1 MVLSRTRFL
10 MTSSTLEELRERR
23 VEKRPWILE
32 KSMETTFIISSIA
45 SWLVTTIQTRPPHLS
60 QNCSTRVWRLS
71 MRLTSPLRYW
81 PISSTMNSRRNF
93 FPHSCSRLVAYSLMS
108 ETSSAKS
115 TVTFSVLSAQS
126 VTDLT
131 ERPAARFAASAT
143 SSPKMS

>member
-1 MVLSRTRFL
+1 
-10 MTSSTLEELRERR
+10 
-23 VEKRPWILE
+23 
-32 KSMETTFIISSIA
+32 
-45 SWLVTTIQTRPPHLS
+45 
-60 QNCSTRVWRLS
+60 

-93 FPHSCSRLVAYSLMS
+93 FPHSCSRLAAYSLMS

-131 ERPAARFAASAT
+131 ERPAARFAACAT